1 MTTPT
6 PLLLPLEQRKA
17 LLTGLTI
24 SLILPLSTT
33 PTPHTIPNLP
43 RRMLFAF
50 SRAAASQLT
59 VADGATSPIRSHS
72 PSPTNSSS
80 SSSSSTDTAR
90 SITLPADACTPAAL
104 EYLVF
109 WMKSSCSAPTARTI
123 TAPPA
128 WRQTLNVYAAAKALA
143 VAEAEKQL
151 YRHVMQ
157 VVRDT
162 PLSLARLRGLVEA
175 LGAQAP
181 LVREAV
187 RRSAGFARKGELEEA
202 EAARA
207 WLAAEQPGLAEAW
220 AEFDRRA
227 REGRRVDVRW
237 VAETIEKEI
246 ERLEQ
251 EDREKTEAREK
262 RDAAEETRKIGE
274 KVREVEEKLQRQRRL
289 AGLIE

>member
-1 MTTPT
+1 
-6 PLLLPLEQRKA
+6 
-17 LLTGLTI
+17 
-24 SLILPLSTT
+24 
-33 PTPHTIPNLP
+33 
-43 RRMLFAF
+43 
-50 SRAAASQLT
+50 
-59 VADGATSPIRSHS
+59 
-72 PSPTNSSS
+72 
-80 SSSSSTDTAR
+80 
-90 SITLPADACTPAAL
+90 
-104 EYLVF
+104 
-109 WMKSSCSAPTARTI
+109 
-123 TAPPA
+123 
-128 WRQTLNVYAAAKALA
+128 
-143 VAEAEKQL
+143 
-151 YRHVMQ
+151 MQ
-157 VVRDT
+157 VVRDA

-181 LVREAV
+181 LVRDAV

-202 EAARA
+202 GAVRA

-227 REGRRVDVRW
+227 REGRRVGVRW

-262 RDAAEETRKIGE
+262 RDAAEETRRKIGE